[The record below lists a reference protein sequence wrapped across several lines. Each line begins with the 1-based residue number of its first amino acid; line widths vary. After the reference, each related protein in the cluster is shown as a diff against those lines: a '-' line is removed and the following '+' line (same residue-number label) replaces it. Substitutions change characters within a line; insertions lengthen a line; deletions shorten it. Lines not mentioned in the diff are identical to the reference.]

1 MSTSLE
7 NNERDSLYKAVTEP
21 LKKSLFIF
29 NPVSGKS
36 QIRFDL
42 IEILQILSNDAYVI
56 TCYPTKCQGDARN
69 VVRSRRDD
77 YQYVFCA
84 GGDGTLD
91 EVVTGMMESR
101 DKKAVPIGYIPAGT
115 TNDFA
120 SSLGIPSDMK
130 AAARVAARGKNFKC
144 DLGRINGDTY
154 FTYVAAFGVFTE
166 TSYETPQDMKNLL
179 GHMAYVLQ
187 GVMDLGKL
195 RTYHFSVESDELS
208 ISDEFVF
215 GMITNSKSVGGI
227 PDITGSQVDM
237 SDGLFE
243 VTLIKMPTNILEL
256 GEIVQYLS
264 NAIDTSDFV
273 YQFKTSH
280 IVMESPEMVKWTK
293 DGEYGGSYKRVEITN
308 LHKAFEI
315 IVPRDR

>member
-42 IEILQILSNDAYVI
+42 IEILQIFSNDAYVI

-69 VVRSRRDD
+69 VVRSRKDD

-166 TSYETPQDMKNLL
+166 TSYSRMSCPSPM
-179 GHMAYVLQ
+179 
-187 GVMDLGKL
+187 
-195 RTYHFSVESDELS
+195 
-208 ISDEFVF
+208 
-215 GMITNSKSVGGI
+215 NSYS
-227 PDITGSQVDM
+227 
-237 SDGLFE
+237 
-243 VTLIKMPTNILEL
+243 
-256 GEIVQYLS
+256 
-264 NAIDTSDFV
+264 A
-273 YQFKTSH
+273 
-280 IVMESPEMVKWTK
+280 
-293 DGEYGGSYKRVEITN
+293 
-308 LHKAFEI
+308 
-315 IVPRDR
+315 